1 MADVRY
7 LGAAGY
13 PLWECPTVSGVII
26 EYVPIP
32 TCAPDMDTDE
42 EGTLHTAG
50 QKEDIT
56 PVITTKDHKPKL
68 KTG

>member
-7 LGAAGY
+7 LSSAGY
-13 PLWECPTVSGVII
+13 PLWECITVSGVII
-26 EYVPIP
+26 EYVPIS
-32 TCAPDMDTDE
+32 TCAPDVETGK
-42 EGTLHTAG
+42 EGTLHTTG
-50 QKEDIT
+50 RKEDIA